1 MTRPTP
7 ALAELTPQEAS
18 QRLLAFLKDGRLV
31 QGTWHQKNG
40 GGRELACMIGAL
52 DPSITDAKQC
62 PSGVMPE
69 WLAHTT
75 VTLFDGQN
83 KGAALAWAERYGGLM
98 ARWHVLTPDAWTR
111 CEIAFKIACVRSAI
125 ASAEPVCKGKDYW
138 PKVTAA
144 AQQVCDALEGNGD
157 LKAAAAAAEAAAAYA
172 AANAAAYQSL
182 ASALLDRIE
191 LEVLSA
197 ESLAGA
203 AQ

>member
-1 MTRPTP
+1 
-7 ALAELTPQEAS
+7 
-18 QRLLAFLKDGRLV
+18 
-31 QGTWHQKNG
+31 
-40 GGRELACMIGAL
+40 
-52 DPSITDAKQC
+52 
-62 PSGVMPE
+62 MPE

-157 LKAAAAAAEAAAAYA
+157 LKAAAAAANAAANAANAAAYA
-172 AANAAAYQSL
+172 AAAAANASANAAAYAANANAAAVRTAANAAYQSL